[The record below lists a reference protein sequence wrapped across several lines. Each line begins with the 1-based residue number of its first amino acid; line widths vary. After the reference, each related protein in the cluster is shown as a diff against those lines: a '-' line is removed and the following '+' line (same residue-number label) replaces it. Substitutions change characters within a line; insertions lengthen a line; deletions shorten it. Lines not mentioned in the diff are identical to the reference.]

1 MDKLRGLKDRHPPI
15 GDVRGIGLM
24 IGVEIVR
31 DRDTHGPAGAERERI
46 VRGAF
51 EKGLSRDESGA
62 QPRSTRSIRENRSRC
77 DAAVSFHRLA
87 TPRGQSFSAAEYQ
100 SR

>member
-46 VRGAF
+46 
-51 EKGLSRDESGA
+51 ERDASLVIDTDTM
-62 QPRSTRSIRENRSRC
+62 S
-77 DAAVSFHRLA
+77 
-87 TPRGQSFSAAEYQ
+87 
-100 SR
+100 